1 MSLHFGIY
9 RATVVNRSDPQ
20 NKRRLQ
26 VIVPDVLGLVVVWAN
41 ACVAPGSRVQPMEG
55 TSVWVQFEGGDLQR
69 PVWVGVKP

>member
-9 RATVVNRSDPQ
+9 QATVVNRNDPL

-26 VIVPDVLGLVVVWAN
+26 VRVPEVLGEEIRWAE
-41 ACVAPGSRVQPMEG
+41 ACVAPGSRTRPMEG
-55 TSVWVQFEGGDLQR
+55 ATVWVQFEGGNAER